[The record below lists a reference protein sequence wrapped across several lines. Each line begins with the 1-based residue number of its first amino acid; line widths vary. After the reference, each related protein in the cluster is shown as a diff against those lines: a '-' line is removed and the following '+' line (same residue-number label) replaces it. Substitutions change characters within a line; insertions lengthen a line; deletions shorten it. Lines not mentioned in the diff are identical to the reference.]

1 MKTEDQQIASLK
13 PEHAE
18 ISDIGV
24 QSLINSDL
32 KVDNPDNNQ
41 IEKLEKEEDQS
52 VKEDDHADEDV
63 TVLAFWFGNPK
74 LDVLTAEEWIE
85 SVQRAKVLS
94 EWNDLETMHKVVNAL
109 FGEALDWFLNLV
121 TSLDKRLTCFNP
133 FVQSLILI
141 L

>member
-41 IEKLEKEEDQS
+41 IEKLEKGEYRSDI
-52 VKEDDHADEDV
+52 EDDYEDEDV
-63 TVLAFWFGNPK
+63 TVLAFWFGDPK
-74 LDVLTAEEWIE
+74 LDILAAEEWIG
-85 SVQRAKVLS
+85 SVQKAKNQS
-94 EWNDLETMHKVVNAL
+94 EWNDELTMANVVNAL
-109 FGEALDWFLNLV
+109 YGDALAWFLALV
-121 TSLDKRLTCFNP
+121 SGENFNYI
-133 FVQSLILI
+133 S
-141 L
+141 